1 MRLLRLLRARPRGSI
16 NRSAIA
22 LLAATLLL
30 TDVGASMSA
39 LSTKRDAVHHA
50 QPAPRQ
56 AWGSAAGQP
65 HLAGSPRRRP
75 PVPKTL
81 RSRYPLRP
89 AAAAPQPKPNRAEVT
104 PAPARP
110 ARFDPRASRL
120 LPERHGAY
128 DRTYANPD
136 GNLTTEL
143 STEPVNYRRPDGSW
157 APIDTRLVP
166 QDDAAARAATGG
178 WRNAADAVG
187 VRLAGRA
194 DTPELA
200 SLAVDGGHA
209 VGFGLADAA
218 GVAGR
223 VKGSTVTYPDA
234 LPGVDLRLAP
244 VGGGLKETLV
254 LRSAKAPRSFEFPL
268 RLTGLSA
275 AVVDGQVVLTDSAGQ
290 RRAVIPAGFMTDST
304 ASAAGPATST
314 GVAYRLVQVNGQP
327 ALRVT
332 LDGKWLDAPGRRY
345 PVLVDPSVT
354 SAGADS
360 GLVVRGGSST
370 SGSSELLVGNV
381 GGSPSAS
388 YVKFAG
394 LVGQLTNHTIFG
406 AQLQVVN
413 YDAPSCSARP
423 VTVHPVTQSWTSSSS
438 FAYPGPSVGAAL
450 ASSSFAYGFIPIGQ
464 STSACPA
471 KASLIDL
478 GAAGRKLVQGWV
490 DGQANNGLSLRASTS
505 DSLAWKRL
513 AGTGTANAPRLY
525 VTHSPYNAAYKIPNP
540 VPVPPVLQNQNG
552 VVKVTV
558 TNLSAATWTPS
569 TYYLAYRAYNAS
581 TGKAVT
587 QQRAANLTGNVAR
600 GAKVTLD
607 ATIKALPPGKYHLD
621 FTMVHTGGPVFTD
634 EQVPPARITLQ
645 VFDIP
650 PVVQELYPPNG
661 YQAQTLT
668 PQLWARAVDIDAPPG
683 SSLQYKFEVCEQ
695 DSAGNPVTCTT
706 SAYQTSPAW
715 TVTAGRL
722 SWSKAYLWRAF
733 VKDATSEVPS
743 PRSALL
749 TAVPQPEVTSH
760 LAGAPYGTP
769 DREFDPQVGNFS
781 TAAVDAPVTTIGP
794 ELTLVR
800 TYNSLDPRRDLLF
813 GAGWSTRYD
822 MRVVP
827 DNDGSGNLVVT
838 YPDGQEVR
846 FGKNPDGT
854 FAAPQ
859 GRVASLTPDGSGGWK
874 LADKSGTTY
883 QFVASGRLTK
893 ISDAASHSIVLT
905 YNTSDGKLA
914 KAQVSNSQTNTAG
927 RALQFIWSGTHVAEV
942 RTDPVNG
949 APLSWTYTYTGDL
962 LNKVCAPGSAC
973 TTYAYAPGSH
983 YRSAVADD
991 RPDSYWRLGESQG
1004 TGAASDVLVNLGKDR
1019 GEYKN
1024 GVTLGQ
1030 AGALPGTSDTAASFN
1045 GSSHYV
1051 DLPKGT
1057 LKKSRDAAVE
1067 LWFKVPNTS
1076 PGGPLVGYQDKA
1088 VGQTSTLG
1096 VPLLYV
1102 ANGRLYGQF
1111 WTGAVAPIAPTKLV
1125 NDGAWHHAVLSS
1137 MGATQTL
1144 YLDGVSVGTL
1154 ANPASVNTSALTFN
1168 QVGAAYASSPASWPG
1183 WGGTA
1188 QRYLNGLVDEVALY
1202 SHPLGPAA
1210 VAAHYKYGT
1219 QAADQVATVTLPSGR
1234 VAAQVDYDTGLDR
1247 VKEYTDRNGGTWR
1260 LGAPMVYGG
1269 DTDLRRGVEL
1279 RDPGNRLHLYEYD
1292 ALVGRLI
1299 RQGDPLGESI
1309 RDEDKAIPPTTTAT
1323 TAPPTTTCTNPDPGD
1338 PQFCTTIPPTAGG
1351 PVFEGHN
1358 LDGIAIRTYAYD
1370 AQGFPKVI
1378 TNENGDSVTLGYD
1391 SRGNTTSRKT
1401 CRTLTQCFTEYY
1413 TYSTAFGPLDPR
1425 SDLPTEYRDARSAS
1439 AADNTYRTSYSYT
1452 STGELA
1458 SQTNPDGG
1466 VVSHRYSNGGEL
1478 AVGGGSVPTGL
1489 VLETT
1494 DPRSAKTQFAYY
1506 QNGDLARV
1514 TEPTGL
1520 VTEFTYDALGRK
1532 LTEKETSDAFP
1543 GGVTTTYTYDGMSR
1557 LLTTTEPATADAV
1570 TGVTHQGRTVNTYD
1584 ADGNLSRVDAADVTG
1599 HDPTRATTFDYDGNG
1614 RVERVTDAEGKET
1627 SYGYDRFGNRTFSVD
1642 ANGNRLEYGYTA
1654 RNMLA
1659 EVRVR
1664 DWNGDPPGSGPP
1676 SPGDWLVLHSY
1687 AYDFAGRLVSDT
1699 DAMGRKLA
1707 YAYYNDDLLKS
1718 ITLKGFHDP
1727 NGSTRDYVV
1736 EADTYDAAGNLTRQ
1750 EAGNGKV
1757 VTQHTVTKL
1766 GQVDTTTVDPGGLSR
1781 KTDLDYDLAGNV
1793 TKATTS
1799 GNASNVPW
1807 AVPATSEVVDYT
1819 YDLAGNLTKE
1829 TEVSAGGN
1837 RVTTHGY
1844 DQRGLR
1850 TSTTDPR
1857 GNVTGADPAAF
1868 TTSFAYDELGRQTK
1882 MTAPP
1887 VSAESNGGAAQS
1899 VRPVQLVGYDTFDE
1913 QVAVKDEL
1921 GSTSRVDY
1929 DKLGR
1934 PTKTTA
1940 PSYTP
1945 PGGTA
1950 ITPTTL
1956 TRYDAVGNVAETED
1970 GRGNVTRYTYD
1981 RLNRMA
1987 TRDEPATTN
1996 AERAVWRYTYTRT
2009 GEVLSVTDPTG
2020 GRVEATYD
2028 DLDRQLT
2035 MTQVERRPTAD
2046 NFTTRY
2052 GYDDAGNL
2060 KTVTAPTG
2068 PVANNDYDAIG
2079 ELIKATDPAG
2089 VPTHYGYDFAGRQVR
2104 ISDGLGRTSRTDYD
2118 ALGRMTSES
2127 DLSAGGQTLR
2137 SQSYDYDPAGNL
2149 STATDPLGDKTT
2161 YEYDALNQLTRQVE
2175 PVTATKSITT
2185 SFGYDAAGNRSRYT
2199 DGRGNKTIYT
2209 VNSLGLPESV
2219 IEPSTTA
2226 YPAAADRTWTAGYDA
2241 NAQPVKLTA
2250 PGAVTRIR
2258 TFDAA
2263 GRLSGET
2270 GAGAEAGTAART
2282 LSYDLADRLTKAS
2295 APGGD
2300 NVYTYDDRG
2309 QVLTATGPSGTA
2321 SFEYDGD
2328 GNLKTRTDA
2337 AGTSSYGYV
2346 NTRLSTRTDGITNT
2360 TQTTGYDAAGQPASI
2375 DYGAGRVRGF
2385 GYDNLGRPDTDT
2397 LKNSANQTVASIDYD
2412 YDLDDRLT
2420 RKATTGTA
2428 GAGVNTYTYDKDDR
2442 LTSWTKGATTTQY
2455 DWDDSGNR
2463 VQEGAETA
2471 TFDER
2476 NRLKQEGSTTYSYSP
2491 RGTLKS
2497 KTTSGQTENLSFDA
2511 FDRLI
2516 TQGAQSYAY
2525 DGLDRLASRGG
2536 TTFAYSG
2543 PGDEV
2548 VSDGTLRYAR
2558 GPDEELLSM
2567 AEGASLLDKRL
2578 ALTDQHGDTV
2588 GDFDPANTTLGA
2600 LRDST
2605 AFDPFGQPI
2614 ATTGERSNLGFQGD
2628 WTDPASGQVNMGA
2641 RWYDPATGRFDSRDD
2656 TGYTVGASILANRY
2670 AYAAGDPLDHV
2681 DADGRWPSCSWCKK
2695 AVSTVASAVSTA
2707 SRWVSTAASYVYRGV
2722 TAAARWAWSG
2732 IKAVGRAISSA
2743 ARWVYSKAK
2752 SIVGAVGRAV
2762 VSAGRWLASRSAAVA
2777 NWARARAEAARRA
2790 AIARARAIT
2799 YRAKQ
2804 AVAWAV
2810 RHNPVPAIKAALR
2823 PVYAGL
2829 KKVVSATAHLPA
2841 AVVATARNVVR
2852 DAYKS
2857 VQVVYQ
2863 QAVQAAGAVVENV
2876 STALQAVSEVA
2887 QSALPMVA
2895 GIAAG
2900 ALTTA
2905 GCLAITGGA
2914 GSAACIV
2921 AGFAV
2926 GSAVTSAL
2934 SCAPGQSIA
2943 GCAARGA
2950 VTGAI
2955 GGAVFVATGG
2965 LGSGLSAAIVAGGA
2979 SSAATSATEQ
2989 LVTTGRVDASQ
3000 VLEQGVVGA
3009 ATGGIARGLARG
3021 LPEGRAPTAKACAVN
3036 SFVPGTAVLMADG
3049 TRTAIQDVRV
3059 GDKVQA
3065 TDPTTDRTEAKPVTD
3080 VITGSGKKHLVEI
3093 TVDTDGDKGKAS
3105 GKLTATDG
3113 HPFWLPDRRRWA
3125 DAKDLRPGDLL
3136 RTSTGTHVQVSAIR
3150 RFTRSLTV
3158 YNLTVDGIHTYH
3170 VAAGGQN
3177 VLVHNCPNGAGN
3189 GGSSSGVPEYDP
3201 ATSYSSLSWKI
3212 KTRVF
3217 KRMPMCAYCGRNKS
3231 TTVDHIRSKKQDWFE
3246 GGWEDTK
3253 AVRSARVNDD
3263 SNLTGA
3269 CKSCNSSKGD
3279 LPLGRGRFEWWPFEW
3294 GDQWWR
3300 FRR

>member
-1 MRLLRLLRARPRGSI
+1 MA
-16 NRSAIA
+16 
-22 LLAATLLL
+22 
-30 TDVGASMSA
+30 A
-39 LSTKRDAVHHA
+39 LSKRQQAEHRA

-56 AWGSAAGQP
+56 AWGSAAGRS
-65 HLAGSPRRRP
+65 HLEGTPRRRSD
-75 PVPKTL
+75 VKTL
-81 RSRYPLRP
+81 RAQYPLRP
-89 AAAAPQPKPNRAEVT
+89 AAAAPKPKPNQAKVT
-104 PAPARP
+104 TAPARP
-110 ARFDPRASRL
+110 ARFDPKAGRL
-120 LPERHGAY
+120 LPQRHGAY

-136 GNLTTEL
+136 GNLTTEV
-143 STEPVNYRRPDGSW
+143 SSEPVNYRRPDGSW
-157 APIDTRLVP
+157 SPIDTRLVR
-166 QDDAAARAATGG
+166 DGGATPG
-178 WRNAADAVG
+178 WRNGADAVAT
-187 VRLAGRA
+187 RLAPRA
-194 DTPELA
+194 DAPELA
-200 SLAVDGGHA
+200 RLTLDADHVVA
-209 VGFGLADAA
+209 FGLAGAG

-223 VKGSTVTYPDA
+223 ASGDTVSYAEA
-234 LPGVDLRLAP
+234 LQDVDLRLET
-244 VGGGLKETLV
+244 VGGGLKEVLV
-254 LRSAKAPRSFEFPL
+254 LRSPKAPRSFVFPL
-268 RLTGLSA
+268 RLTGLTA
-275 AVVDGQVVLTDSAGQ
+275 AVRDGQVVLTDAAGQ
-290 RRAVIPAGFMTDST
+290 RRAVIPPGFMTDSS
-304 ASAAGPATST
+304 AAAAGPATST
-314 GVAYRLVQVNGQP
+314 GVAYRLVEAGGQP

-332 LDGKWLDAPGRRY
+332 LDASWLDDPARKY
-345 PVLVDPSVT
+345 PVLVDPTVT

-360 GLVVRGGSST
+360 GLVVRGSSST

-381 GGSPSAS
+381 GGSNSAS

-413 YDAPSCSARP
+413 YDAPSCKARP
-423 VTVHPVTQSWTSSSS
+423 VTVHPATQAWTSTSS
-438 FAYPGPSVGAAL
+438 FAYPGPSFGAAL
-450 ASSSFAYGFIPIGQ
+450 GSSSFAYGFIPLGQ
-464 STSACPA
+464 SSSACPA

-490 DGQANNGLSLRASTS
+490 DGQPNNGLSLRASVT

-525 VTHSPYNAAYKIPNP
+525 ITHSPYNAAYSIPNP
-540 VPVPPVLQNQNG
+540 VPNPPVLQNQNG

-569 TYYLAYRAYNAS
+569 SYYLAYRAYNAS

-587 QQRAANLTGNVAR
+587 QQRAANLPGNVAR

-621 FTMVHTGGPVFTD
+621 FTMVRSGGPVFTD

-715 TVTAGRL
+715 TVNAGRL

-769 DREFDPQVGNFS
+769 DKEFDPQVGNFS
-781 TAAVDAPVTTIGP
+781 TAAVDAPVTTAGP

-800 TYNSLDPRRDLLF
+800 TYNSLDPRRDLPF

-822 MRVVP
+822 MKVVP

-859 GRVASLTPDGSGGWK
+859 GRAASLVVDGTGWK

-883 QFVASGRLTK
+883 QFVASGRLTR
-893 ISDAASHSIVLT
+893 ITDAASRSIVLT
-905 YNTSDGKLA
+905 YNTTDGKLA

-942 RTDPVNG
+942 RTDPVGG

-962 LNKVCAPGSAC
+962 LTKVCAPGSAC
-973 TTYAYAPGSH
+973 TTYTYTAGSH

-1024 GVTLGQ
+1024 GVALAQ
-1030 AGALPGTSDTAASFN
+1030 AGALPGTGDTAASFN
-1045 GSSHYV
+1045 GTSHYV

-1076 PGGPLVGYQDKA
+1076 PGGPLIGYQDKA
-1088 VGQTSTLG
+1088 VGQASTVG

-1102 ANGRLYGQF
+1102 ANGRLYGQLY
-1111 WTGAVAPIAPTKLV
+1111 TGTVAPIAPTKLV

-1168 QVGAAYASSPASWPG
+1168 QVGAAYASTPTSWPG
-1183 WGGTA
+1183 WGASG
-1188 QRYLNGLVDEVALY
+1188 QRYLNGVVDEVALY

-1219 QAADQVATVTLPSGR
+1219 QAADQLATVTLPSGR
-1234 VAAQVDYDTGLDR
+1234 VAAQVDYNTALDR
-1247 VKEYTDRNGGTWR
+1247 VKEYTDRNGGTWK

-1279 RDPGNRLHLYEYD
+1279 RDPGDRLHLYEYD
-1292 ALVGRLI
+1292 ALVGRMI

-1309 RDEDKAIPPTTTAT
+1309 RDEDKAVPPTTTAT

-1358 LDGIAIRTYAYD
+1358 LDGIAIRTYTYD
-1370 AQGFPKVI
+1370 ANGFPKVI
-1378 TNENGDSVTLGYD
+1378 TNENGDSVTLVND
-1391 SRGNTTSRKT
+1391 ARGNPTSRKT

-1425 SDLPTEYRDARSAS
+1425 SDLPTEHRDARSAS
-1439 AADNTYRTSYSYT
+1439 ASDTTYRTSYTYT
-1452 STGELA
+1452 SFGELA
-1458 SQTNPDGG
+1458 SQTNPDGSG
-1466 VVSHRYSNGGEL
+1466 VSHRYSTGGEA
-1478 AVGGGSVPTGL
+1478 AVGGGAVPTGL

-1494 DPRSAKTQFAYY
+1494 DPRGAKTLFAYY
-1506 QNGDLARV
+1506 HNGDLAKV
-1514 TEPTGL
+1514 TEPSGL

-1532 LTEKETSDAFP
+1532 LTEKETSDSFP
-1543 GGVTTTYTYDGMSR
+1543 AGVTTTYTYDGMSR
-1557 LLTTTEPATADAV
+1557 LATTTEPATADAV
-1570 TGVTHQGRTVNTYD
+1570 TGVTHQGRTVNVYD
-1584 ADGNLSRVDAADVTG
+1584 ADGNLTRVDAADVTG
-1599 HDPTRATTFDYDGNG
+1599 HDPTRTTTYDYDGNG

-1627 SYGYDRFGNRTFSVD
+1627 SFGYDRFGNRTFTVD

-1664 DWNGDPPGSGPP
+1664 DWNGDPPGSSPP
-1676 SPGDWLVLHSY
+1676 SPGDWMVLHSY

-1718 ITLKGFHDP
+1718 ITLKGFHNPD
-1727 NGSTRDYVV
+1727 GSTRDYVV
-1736 EADTYDAAGNLTRQ
+1736 ESNTYDAAGNLTRQ
-1750 EAGNGKV
+1750 EAGNGTV

-1781 KTDLDYDLAGNV
+1781 KTDLDYDAAGNV
-1793 TKATTS
+1793 IKATTS

-1807 AVPATSEVVDYT
+1807 AVPAASEVVDYT

-1829 TEVSAGGN
+1829 TQVAATGN
-1837 RVTTHGY
+1837 QVTSHTY
-1844 DQRGLR
+1844 DKRGLR

-1857 GNVTGADPAAF
+1857 GNLTGADPVPF
-1868 TTSFAYDELGRQTK
+1868 TTSFTYDELGRQTK
-1882 MTAPP
+1882 ATAPP
-1887 VSAESNGGAAQS
+1887 VPTESNGGAPQT
-1899 VRPVQLVGYDTFDE
+1899 VRPVQQTGYNTFDE
-1913 QVAVKDEL
+1913 PVTSKDEL
-1921 GSTSRVDY
+1921 GNVSRVDY

-1950 ITPTTL
+1950 ITPTTQI
-1956 TRYDAVGNVAETED
+1956 RYDALGNVAETED
-1970 GRGNVTRYTYD
+1970 GLGNVTRYTYD

-1987 TRDEPATTN
+1987 TRDEPASTN

-2020 GRVEATYD
+2020 GRVESTYD

-2035 MTQVERRPTAD
+2035 LTQVERRPVAD
-2046 NFTTRY
+2046 NFITRY

-2060 KTVTAPTG
+2060 KTVKAPTG
-2068 PVANNDYDAIG
+2068 PTANNDYNAVG
-2079 ELIKATDPAG
+2079 ELTKSTDPAG
-2089 VPTHYGYDFAGRQVR
+2089 VVTQYGYDFAGRQVR
-2104 ISDGLGRTSRTDYD
+2104 ISDGLGRTSRTDYN
-2118 ALGRMTSES
+2118 ALGRLASES
-2127 DLSAGGQTLR
+2127 DLSTGGQTLR
-2137 SQSYDYDPAGNL
+2137 SQSYGYDPAGNL
-2149 STATDPLGDKTT
+2149 TTATDPLSDKTT
-2161 YEYDALNQLTRQVE
+2161 YEYDALNQLTKQVE
-2175 PVTATKSITT
+2175 PVTATRSITT
-2185 SFGYDAAGNRSRYT
+2185 TFGYDAAGNRSRYT

-2226 YPAAADRTWTAGYDA
+2226 HPAAADRTWTAAYNA
-2241 NAQPVKLTA
+2241 NAEPVKLTA
-2250 PGAVTRIR
+2250 PGGVTRTR

-2270 GAGAEAGTAART
+2270 GAGAEATTAART
-2282 LSYDLADRLTKAS
+2282 LGYDLADRLTKAS

-2300 NVYTYDDRG
+2300 NTYTYNDRG
-2309 QVLTATGPSGTA
+2309 QVLTATGPSGAA
-2321 SFEYDGD
+2321 SFAYDGD

-2337 AGTSSYGYV
+2337 AGTSQYGYL
-2346 NTRLSTRTDGITNT
+2346 NTRLRTRTDGITNT
-2360 TQTTGYDAAGQPASI
+2360 VQTTGYDAAGQPASI
-2375 DYGAGRVRGF
+2375 DYGSGRVRAF

-2420 RKATTGTA
+2420 GKTTTGTA
-2428 GAGVNTYTYDKDDR
+2428 GAGANTYTYDKADR

-2463 VQEGAETA
+2463 IKEGAETA

-2476 NRLKQEGSTTYSYSP
+2476 NRLKQEGATTYSYSP
-2491 RGTLKS
+2491 RGTLKT
-2497 KTTSGQTENLSFDA
+2497 KTTSGQTESLSFDA

-2525 DGLDRLASRGG
+2525 DGLDRVASRGG
-2536 TTFAYSG
+2536 TSFAYSG

-2558 GPDEELLSM
+2558 GPAEELLAM

-2578 ALTDQHGDTV
+2578 ALTDQHGDVV
-2588 GDFDPANTTLGA
+2588 GDFDPASTTLPA
-2600 LRDST
+2600 LRDSM
-2605 AFDPFGQPI
+2605 AFDPFGQVV
-2614 ATTGERSNLGFQGD
+2614 ASSGERSNLGYQGD
-2628 WTDPASGQVNMGA
+2628 WTDPTSGQVNMGA
-2641 RWYDPATGRFDSRDD
+2641 RWYDPATGRFDSRDA
-2656 TGYTVGASILANRY
+2656 TTYAAGASILANRY
-2670 AYAAGDPLDHV
+2670 AYAAGDPLDHI
-2681 DADGRWPSCSWCKK
+2681 DPDGNWPSCSWCKK
-2695 AVSTVASAVSTA
+2695 AVGAVGSAFSTA
-2707 SRWVSTAASYVYRGV
+2707 SRWVSTAASYVWSGV
-2722 TAAARWAWSG
+2722 TAAARWAWSAV
-2732 IKAVGRAISSA
+2732 KTVGRAISSA

-2762 VSAGRWLASRSAAVA
+2762 TSAGRWLASRAAA
-2777 NWARARAEAARRA
+2777 AASWARERAEAARRA

-2799 YRAKQ
+2799 HRAKQ

-2810 RHNPVPAIKAALR
+2810 RHNPLPAVKAALR
-2823 PVYAGL
+2823 PVFAGI
-2829 KKVVSATAHLPA
+2829 KKVVSAAPHLAA
-2841 AVVATARNVVR
+2841 AVVATARNVVK

-2863 QAVQAAGAVVENV
+2863 KAVQAAGAVVESV
-2876 STALQAVSEVA
+2876 SVAVQAASEVA
-2887 QSALPMVA
+2887 QAALPMVA

-2905 GCLAITGGA
+2905 GCLAVTGGV
-2914 GSAACIV
+2914 GSAACVV

-2950 VTGAI
+2950 VAGLA

-2965 LGSGLSAAIVAGGA
+2965 LGGGLSAAIIAGGA

-2989 LVTTGRVDASQ
+2989 LVTTGRVDAGQ
-3000 VLEQGVVGA
+3000 VATQGVVGA
-3009 ATGGIARGLARG
+3009 ATGGIGRGLARG
-3021 LPEGRAPTAKACAVN
+3021 LPEGRAPAPARACAVGN
-3036 SFVPGTAVLMADG
+3036 SFIAGTAVLMADG
-3049 TRTAIQDVRV
+3049 TRTAIEDVRV
-3059 GDKVQA
+3059 GDKVVA
-3065 TDPTTDRTEAKPVTD
+3065 TDPTTGRTEAKPVTD
-3080 VITGSGKKHLVEI
+3080 TITGKGQKRLVEL
-3093 TVDTDGDKGKAS
+3093 TVDTDGAKGDAT

-3113 HPFWLPDRRRWA
+3113 HPFWVADRGRWV
-3125 DAKDLRPGDLL
+3125 DAKDLKPGDLL
-3136 RTSTGTHVQVSAIR
+3136 RTSAGTYVQVGAVR
-3150 RFTRSLTV
+3150 RFTRAGTV
-3158 YNLTVDGIHTYH
+3158 HNLSVDGIHTYH
-3170 VAAGGQN
+3170 VLAGDQAI
-3177 VLVHNCPNGAGN
+3177 LVHNAGACGN
-3189 GGSSSGVPEYDP
+3189 LKSGNSTAAAAGKSIHHGPEWKEHLESLGYDQPGTIRGSNLRPDGFTDDGFPIELKPDTASGIKAGTRQLRRYMRAMGVDEGQLWTYRSTPDGIAFHLKAVPESGSS
-3201 ATSYSSLSWKI
+3201 
-3212 KTRVF
+3212 R
-3217 KRMPMCAYCGRNKS
+3217 R
-3231 TTVDHIRSKKQDWFE
+3231 WF
-3246 GGWEDTK
+3246 
-3253 AVRSARVNDD
+3253 
-3263 SNLTGA
+3263 
-3269 CKSCNSSKGD
+3269 
-3279 LPLGRGRFEWWPFEW
+3279 WW
-3294 GDQWWR
+3294 
-3300 FRR
+3300 